1 MKNIFNKCKNLVGKS
16 QLSQFD
22 VTQR

>member
-1 MKNIFNKCKNLVGKS
+1 MKNIFNECKNLGKS